1 LEILRGATMKMFE
14 FENEIYTESLLKTRL
29 VFHSDSEE
37 EQILKNDY
45 ENFIETAPVNDSFT
59 WNVDGRGVQYATIKR
74 IDDLSAIAKKRV
86 ENIDYDNLIEY
97 ITEPGNCVDNWD
109 DYGWGYLTEQAIKK
123 MIEDLSSMTTAELT
137 ELLTDERDI
146 FNL

>member
-1 LEILRGATMKMFE
+1 MKMFE

-59 WNVDGRGVQYATIKR
+59 WNVDGRGFDYATIKR
-74 IDDLSAIAKKRV
+74 IK
-86 ENIDYDNLIEY
+86 
-97 ITEPGNCVDNWD
+97 
-109 DYGWGYLTEQAIKK
+109 
-123 MIEDLSSMTTAELT
+123 
-137 ELLTDERDI
+137 
-146 FNL
+146 